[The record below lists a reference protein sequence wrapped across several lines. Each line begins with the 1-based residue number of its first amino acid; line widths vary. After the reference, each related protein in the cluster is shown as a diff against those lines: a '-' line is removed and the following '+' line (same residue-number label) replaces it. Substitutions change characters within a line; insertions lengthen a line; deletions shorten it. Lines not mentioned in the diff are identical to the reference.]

1 MDFKE
6 VIKELKIGRQLDQ
19 YLAENKR
26 NQDEAI
32 QKELASLNKMFG
44 AFFAS
49 QKPTGDDLEEK
60 REKREK
66 KATEQKAK
74 NKPKNF
80 KEGFFAGTGLDGILG
95 GIKDLASAAFAP
107 FAGALGGL
115 SIGAL
120 MGKALGMTFMGVIGA
135 MFGAAFLDKWVDPL
149 VDKITGDDA
158 TATTMF
164 GEIDISKIVSGI
176 GGALALIFGPR
187 LLSAV
192 IGSYF
197 TDIGGKEGGAKYRLM
212 FLRRLGLAG
221 LILTA
226 ASFSGEW
233 LQGLGMGEGLSGAV
247 SMALTAAGIG
257 FMLLGGKGLIIGA
270 IAGFAIGAVKGIYN
284 YLNEKGK
291 EAEEIVMKKTKENV
305 DAIAD
310 ALKEG
315 DEELAN
321 KKAREISGNIA
332 MLDYNMRAGT
342 TYTDFLSAQGLKFRD
357 EATAAMLAAGQASK
371 DTGLINAANKY
382 RADMMGDN
390 AANVSNQDFMAELK
404 NATKGMDRPEIEY
417 YLANLASE
425 LSSGFVN
432 NLEQQRLI
440 DQVYG
445 DADTYDNLVN
455 SLVGSAGMPFDMSQG
470 MGAHERGRE
479 QYLLPVIENN
489 TGVIDKFNQIIARM
503 IESHSLTQDSLI
515 GRMMGAGQ
523 DLIPAEAQGG
533 GGYATYTNIEGSTS
547 TTNNQ
552 GVVTGDPRPFDRLV
566 SGY

>member
-74 NKPKNF
+74 NKPKTF
-80 KEGFFAGTGLDGILG
+80 REGFFAGTGLDGILG
-95 GIKDLASAAFAP
+95 GVKDLASAAFAP
-107 FAGALGGL
+107 FAGALGGM

-120 MGKALGMTFMGVIGA
+120 MGKALGVTFMGVIGA
-135 MFGAAFLDKWVDPL
+135 VFGAAFLDKWVDPL

-158 TATTMF
+158 TANTMF

-187 LLSAV
+187 LLSSV

-197 TDIGGKEGGAKYRLM
+197 TDIGGKEGGAKFRLM

-247 SMALTAAGIG
+247 SMAMSAAGIG
-257 FMLLGGKGLIIGA
+257 LMLLGGKGLIIGA
-270 IAGFAIGAVKGIYN
+270 IVGFAVGAIRGLYN
-284 YLNEKGK
+284 YLNDRGR
-291 EAEEIVMKKTKENV
+291 EAEEVVLKRTKENT
-305 DAIAD
+305 DKIYEEIKA
-310 ALKEG
+310 G
-315 DEELAN
+315 NDEEAERLARQIN
-321 KKAREISGNIA
+321 ADIARFK
-332 MLDYNMRAGT
+332 YNMRGGT
-342 TYTDFLSAQGLKFRD
+342 TYSDLLDPRGDQIGSGQFLAN
-357 EATAAMLAAGQASK
+357 A
-371 DTGLINAANKY
+371 INAAREGGQATGNQGVINNANKQM
-382 RADMMGDN
+382 ADLIGMT
-390 AANVSNQDFMAELK
+390 AASVSIDDLREEIAK
-404 NATKGMDRPEIEY
+404 ATKGKNADETMEY
-417 YLANLASE
+417 LNTFMMEAMSGSVANQD
-425 LSSGFVN
+425 
-432 NLEQQRLI
+432 QQRLI
-440 DQVYG
+440 DYVV
-445 DADTYDNLVN
+445 ANYD
-455 SLVGSAGMPFDMSQG
+455 SLTKEFANTKFDRSEG
-470 MGAHERGRE
+470 MGDHERGRE

-552 GVVTGDPRPFDRLV
+552 GIVTGDPRPFDRLV

>member
-107 FAGALGGL
+107 FAGALGGV

-120 MGKALGMTFMGVIGA
+120 MGKALGVTFMGVVGA
-135 MFGAAFLDKWVDPL
+135 IFGATLLDKWVDPL

-479 QYLLPVIENN
+479 AYLLPVIENN
-489 TGVIDKFNQIIARM
+489 TGVIDKFNTIIARM
-503 IESHSLTQDSLI
+503 LESHSLTQDSLI

>member
-32 QKELASLNKMFG
+32 QKELATLNKMFG

-74 NKPKNF
+74 NKPKTF
-80 KEGFFAGTGLDGILG
+80 REGFFAGTGLDGILG
-95 GIKDLASAAFAP
+95 GVKDLVSAAFAP
-107 FAGALGGL
+107 FAGALGGM

-120 MGKALGMTFMGVIGA
+120 MGKALGVTFMGVIGA
-135 MFGAAFLDKWVDPL
+135 VFGAAFLDKWVDPL

-158 TATTMF
+158 TANTMF

-187 LLSAV
+187 LLSSV

-197 TDIGGKEGGAKYRLM
+197 TDIGGKEGGAKFRLM

-247 SMALTAAGIG
+247 SMAMSAAGIG
-257 FMLLGGKGLIIGA
+257 LMLLGGKGLIIGA
-270 IAGFAIGAVKGIYN
+270 IVGFAVGAIRGLYN
-284 YLNEKGK
+284 YLNDRGR
-291 EAEEIVMKKTKENV
+291 EAEEVVLKRTKENT
-305 DAIAD
+305 DKIYEEIKA
-310 ALKEG
+310 G
-315 DEELAN
+315 NDEEAERLARQIN
-321 KKAREISGNIA
+321 ADIARFK
-332 MLDYNMRAGT
+332 YNMRGGT
-342 TYTDFLSAQGLKFRD
+342 TYSDLLDPRGDQIGSGQFLAN
-357 EATAAMLAAGQASK
+357 A
-371 DTGLINAANKY
+371 INAAREGGQATGNQGVINNANKQM
-382 RADMMGDN
+382 ADLIGMT
-390 AANVSNQDFMAELK
+390 AASVSIDDLREEIAK
-404 NATKGMDRPEIEY
+404 ATKGKNADETMEY
-417 YLANLASE
+417 LNTFMMEAMSGSVANQD
-425 LSSGFVN
+425 
-432 NLEQQRLI
+432 QQRLI
-440 DQVYG
+440 SYV
-445 DADTYDNLVN
+445 ADNYE
-455 SLVGSAGMPFDMSQG
+455 SLVREFANTKFDRSEG
-470 MGAHERGRE
+470 MGDHERGRE

-552 GVVTGDPRPFDRLV
+552 GIVTGDPRPFDRLV

>member
-6 VIKELKIGRQLDQ
+6 VIKELKIGRQHDQ

-74 NKPKNF
+74 NKPKTF
-80 KEGFFAGTGLDGILG
+80 REGFFAGTGLDGILG
-95 GIKDLASAAFAP
+95 GVKDLASAAFAP
-107 FAGALGGL
+107 FAGALGGM

-120 MGKALGMTFMGVIGA
+120 MGKALGVTFMGVIGA
-135 MFGAAFLDKWVDPL
+135 VFGAAFLDKWVDPL

-158 TATTMF
+158 TANTMF

-187 LLSAV
+187 LLSSV

-197 TDIGGKEGGAKYRLM
+197 TDIGGKEGGAKFRLM

-247 SMALTAAGIG
+247 SMAMSAAGIG
-257 FMLLGGKGLIIGA
+257 LMLLGGKGLIIGA
-270 IAGFAIGAVKGIYN
+270 IVGFAVGAIRGLYN
-284 YLNEKGK
+284 YLNDRGR
-291 EAEEIVMKKTKENV
+291 EAEEVVLKRTKENT
-305 DAIAD
+305 DKIYEEIKA
-310 ALKEG
+310 G
-315 DEELAN
+315 NDEEAERLARQIN
-321 KKAREISGNIA
+321 ADIARFK
-332 MLDYNMRAGT
+332 YNMRGGT
-342 TYTDFLSAQGLKFRD
+342 TYSDLLDPRGDQIGSGQFLAN
-357 EATAAMLAAGQASK
+357 A
-371 DTGLINAANKY
+371 INAAREGGQATGNQGVINNANKQM
-382 RADMMGDN
+382 ADLIGMT
-390 AANVSNQDFMAELK
+390 AASVSTDDLREEIAK
-404 NATKGMDRPEIEY
+404 ATKGKNADETMEY
-417 YLANLASE
+417 LNTFMMEAMSGSVANQD
-425 LSSGFVN
+425 
-432 NLEQQRLI
+432 QQRLI
-440 DQVYG
+440 SYV
-445 DADTYDNLVN
+445 ADNYE
-455 SLVGSAGMPFDMSQG
+455 SLVREFANTKFDRSEG
-470 MGAHERGRE
+470 MGDHERGRE

-552 GVVTGDPRPFDRLV
+552 GIVTGDPRPFDRLV

>member
-6 VIKELKIGRQLDQ
+6 VIKELKIGRQHDQ

-32 QKELASLNKMFG
+32 QKELATLNKMFG

-95 GIKDLASAAFAP
+95 GVKDLASAAFAP
-107 FAGALGGL
+107 FAGALGGM

-120 MGKALGMTFMGVIGA
+120 MGKALGMTFMGVVGA
-135 MFGAAFLDKWVDPL
+135 LLGAAFLDKWVDPL

-158 TATTMF
+158 TASTMF

-176 GGALALIFGPR
+176 GGALGLLFGPK
-187 LLSAV
+187 LISAV
-192 IGSYF
+192 VGSYF
-197 TDIGGKEGGAKYRLM
+197 ADIGGKEGGGKFRLM

-221 LILTA
+221 LLLTIGTLA
-226 ASFSGEW
+226 GNWIDSYG
-233 LQGLGMGEGLSGAV
+233 GPDGMGSAV
-247 SMALTAAGIG
+247 STALTAAGIG
-257 FMLLGGKGLIIGA
+257 VMLLGGKGLIIGA
-270 IAGFAIGAVKGIYN
+270 LVGFAVAGVRGLFR
-284 YLNEKGK
+284 YLNDRGA
-291 EAEEIVMKKTKENV
+291 EAEEIVVNRVKENTDQV
-305 DAIAD
+305 FDD
-310 ALKEG
+310 
-315 DEELAN
+315 LAN
-321 KKAREISGNIA
+321 NRIEEANQKARQIMGDIRT
-332 MLDYNMRAGT
+332 MDYNIRAGT
-342 TYTDFLSAQGLKFRD
+342 TYIDQLEQMYAIEQGAKAARESHRASGHLGGVD
-357 EATAAMLAAGQASK
+357 EANAMIMNQLGQRAETVSDADLLAEIQAATQ
-371 DTGLINAANKY
+371 
-382 RADMMGDN
+382 
-390 AANVSNQDFMAELK
+390 
-404 NATKGMDRPEIEY
+404 GMDY
-417 YLANLASE
+417 QQVQSFLTNALDE
-425 LSSGFVN
+425 LPSGFVAN
-432 NLEQQRLI
+432 QDQDRLMKVI
-440 DQVYG
+440 TENYELLSRTLPDTSF
-445 DADTYDNLVN
+445 DA
-455 SLVGSAGMPFDMSQG
+455 SEG
-470 MGAHERGRE
+470 MGARERGME
-479 QYLLPVIENN
+479 AHLVPVIENN
-489 TGVIDKFNQIIARM
+489 TGVIDTFNAIIARM

-552 GVVTGDPRPFDRLV
+552 GIVTGDPRPFDRLV

>member
-74 NKPKNF
+74 NKPKTF
-80 KEGFFAGTGLDGILG
+80 REGFFAGTGLDGILG
-95 GIKDLASAAFAP
+95 GVKDLASAAFAP
-107 FAGALGGL
+107 FAGALGGM

-120 MGKALGMTFMGVIGA
+120 MGKALGVTFMGVVGA
-135 MFGAAFLDKWVDPL
+135 LLGAAFLDKWVDPL

-158 TATTMF
+158 TASTMF

-187 LLSAV
+187 LLSSV

-197 TDIGGKEGGAKYRLM
+197 TDIGGKEGGAKFRLM

-247 SMALTAAGIG
+247 SMAMSAAGIG
-257 FMLLGGKGLIIGA
+257 LMLLGGKGLIIGA
-270 IAGFAIGAVKGIYN
+270 IVGFAVGAIRGLYN
-284 YLNEKGK
+284 YLNDRGR
-291 EAEEIVMKKTKENV
+291 EAEEVVLKRTKENT
-305 DAIAD
+305 DKIYEEIKA
-310 ALKEG
+310 G
-315 DEELAN
+315 NDEEAERLARQIN
-321 KKAREISGNIA
+321 ADIARFK
-332 MLDYNMRAGT
+332 YNMRGGT
-342 TYTDFLSAQGLKFRD
+342 TYSDLLDPRGDQIGSGQFLAN
-357 EATAAMLAAGQASK
+357 A
-371 DTGLINAANKY
+371 INAAREGGQATGNQGVINNANKQM
-382 RADMMGDN
+382 ADLIGMT
-390 AANVSNQDFMAELK
+390 AASVSTDDLREEIAK
-404 NATKGMDRPEIEY
+404 ATKGKNADETMEY
-417 YLANLASE
+417 LNTFMMEAMSGSVANQD
-425 LSSGFVN
+425 
-432 NLEQQRLI
+432 QQRLI
-440 DQVYG
+440 SYV
-445 DADTYDNLVN
+445 ADNYE
-455 SLVGSAGMPFDMSQG
+455 SLVREFANTKFDRSEG
-470 MGAHERGRE
+470 MGDHERGRE

-552 GVVTGDPRPFDRLV
+552 GIVTGDPRPFDRLV

>member
-32 QKELASLNKMFG
+32 QKELATLNKMFG

-107 FAGALGGL
+107 FAGALGGM

-120 MGKALGMTFMGVIGA
+120 MGKALGMTFMGVVGA
-135 MFGAAFLDKWVDPL
+135 LLGAAFLDKWVDPL

-158 TATTMF
+158 TANTMF

-247 SMALTAAGIG
+247 SMALTAAGVG
-257 FMLLGGKGLIIGA
+257 VMLLGGKGLIIGA
-270 IAGFAIGAVKGIYN
+270 LVGFAVAGVRGLFR
-284 YLNEKGK
+284 YLNDRGA
-291 EAEEIVMKKTKENV
+291 EAEEIVVNRVKENTDQV
-305 DAIAD
+305 FDD
-310 ALKEG
+310 
-315 DEELAN
+315 LAN
-321 KKAREISGNIA
+321 NRIEEANQKARQIMGDIRT
-332 MLDYNMRAGT
+332 MDYNIRAGT
-342 TYTDFLSAQGLKFRD
+342 TYIDQLEQMYAIEQGAKAARESHRASGHLGGVD
-357 EATAAMLAAGQASK
+357 EANAMIMNQLGQRAETVSDADLLAEIQAATQ
-371 DTGLINAANKY
+371 
-382 RADMMGDN
+382 
-390 AANVSNQDFMAELK
+390 
-404 NATKGMDRPEIEY
+404 GMDY
-417 YLANLASE
+417 QQVQSFLTNALDE
-425 LSSGFVN
+425 LPSGFVAN
-432 NLEQQRLI
+432 QDQDRLMKVI
-440 DQVYG
+440 TENYELLSRTLPDTSF
-445 DADTYDNLVN
+445 DA
-455 SLVGSAGMPFDMSQG
+455 SEG
-470 MGAHERGRE
+470 MGARERGME
-479 QYLLPVIENN
+479 AHLVPVIENN
-489 TGVIDKFNQIIARM
+489 TGVIDTFNAIIARM

-552 GVVTGDPRPFDRLV
+552 GIVTGDPRPFDRLV

>member
-107 FAGALGGL
+107 FAGALGGV

-120 MGKALGMTFMGVIGA
+120 MGKALGVTFMGVVGA
-135 MFGAAFLDKWVDPL
+135 IFGATLLDKWVDPL

>member
-80 KEGFFAGTGLDGILG
+80 REGFFAGTGLDGILG
-95 GIKDLASAAFAP
+95 GVKDLAGAAFAP
-107 FAGALGGL
+107 FAGMLGGMSVGTL
-115 SIGAL
+115 F
-120 MGKALGMTFMGVIGA
+120 GKILGKSFMGVVG
-135 MFGAAFLDKWVDPL
+135 FYLGQKYLDRFVDPI

-158 TATTMF
+158 TAKTMF

-187 LLSAV
+187 LLSSV

-197 TDIGGKEGGAKYRLM
+197 TDIGGKEGGAKFRLM

-247 SMALTAAGIG
+247 SMALTAAGVG
-257 FMLLGGKGLIIGA
+257 VMLLGGKGLIIGA

-291 EAEEIVMKKTKENV
+291 EAEEIVMQKTKENV

-315 DEELAN
+315 DTEEAN
-321 KKAREISGNIA
+321 RKAKEITKTIQ
-332 MLDYNMRAGT
+332 MLDYNQRSGKA
-342 TYTDFLSAQGLKFRD
+342 YTDFLSERGLQFRD
-357 EATAAMLAAGQASK
+357 QATAAMLAAGQASK
-371 DTGLINAANKY
+371 DTSLINAANKY
-382 RADMMGDN
+382 RADLMGDN
-390 AANVSNQDFMAELK
+390 AANVSNDQLMAEIR
-404 NATKGMDRPEIEY
+404 NATKGMDRLEIES
-417 YLANLASE
+417 YLATLTNE
-425 LSSGFVN
+425 ISSGFVN

-440 DQVYG
+440 DQFYG
-445 DADTYDNLVN
+445 DADTYYNLVN
-455 SLVGSAGMPFDMSQG
+455 SLVGTSGATFDMSQG

-489 TGVIDKFNQIIARM
+489 TGVIDKFNSIIARM

-552 GVVTGDPRPFDRLV
+552 GIVTGDPRPFDRLV

>member
-6 VIKELKIGRQLDQ
+6 VIKELKIGRQHDQ

-32 QKELASLNKMFG
+32 QKELATLNKMFG

-74 NKPKNF
+74 NKPKTF
-80 KEGFFAGTGLDGILG
+80 REGFFAGTGLDGILG
-95 GIKDLASAAFAP
+95 GVKDLASAAFAP
-107 FAGALGGL
+107 FAGALGGM

-120 MGKALGMTFMGVIGA
+120 MGKALGMTFMGVVGA
-135 MFGAAFLDKWVDPL
+135 LLGAAFLDKWVDPL

-158 TATTMF
+158 TASTMF

-187 LLSAV
+187 LLSSV

-197 TDIGGKEGGAKYRLM
+197 TDIGGKEGGAKFRLM

-247 SMALTAAGIG
+247 SMAMTAAGIG
-257 FMLLGGKGLIIGA
+257 VMLLGGKGLIIGA
-270 IAGFAIGAVKGIYN
+270 IVGFAIGAVQGLFR
-284 YLNEKGK
+284 YLNDRGA
-291 EAEEIVMKKTKENV
+291 EAEEIVVNRVKENTDKV
-305 DAIAD
+305 FDD
-310 ALKEG
+310 
-315 DEELAN
+315 LAKGEIEAAN
-321 KKAREISGNIA
+321 QKARQIMGDIRT
-332 MLDYNMRAGT
+332 MDYNIRAGT
-342 TYTDFLSAQGLKFRD
+342 TYIDQLEQMYAIEQGAKAARASHQASGHLGGVD
-357 EATAAMLAAGQASK
+357 EANAIIMNQLGQRAETVSDADLLAEIQAATQ
-371 DTGLINAANKY
+371 
-382 RADMMGDN
+382 
-390 AANVSNQDFMAELK
+390 
-404 NATKGMDRPEIEY
+404 GMDY
-417 YLANLASE
+417 QQVQSFLTNALDE
-425 LSSGFVN
+425 LPSGFVAN
-432 NLEQQRLI
+432 QDQDRLMKVI
-440 DQVYG
+440 TENYDLLSRTLPDTSF
-445 DADTYDNLVN
+445 DA
-455 SLVGSAGMPFDMSQG
+455 SEG
-470 MGAHERGRE
+470 MGARERGME
-479 QYLLPVIENN
+479 QHLVPVIENN
-489 TGVIDKFNQIIARM
+489 TGVIDTFNAIIARM

-552 GVVTGDPRPFDRLV
+552 GIVTGDPRPFDRLV

>member
-1 MDFKE
+1 MDFKD
-6 VIKELKIGRQLDQ
+6 VIKELKIGRQHDQ
-19 YLAENKR
+19 YLAENR
-26 NQDEAI
+26 QNQDEAI
-32 QKELASLNKMFG
+32 QKELATLNKMFG

-80 KEGFFAGTGLDGILG
+80 REGFFAGTGLDGILG
-95 GIKDLASAAFAP
+95 GVKDLAGAAFAP
-107 FAGALGGL
+107 FAGMLGGMSVGTL
-115 SIGAL
+115 F
-120 MGKALGMTFMGVIGA
+120 GKILGKSFMGVVG
-135 MFGAAFLDKWVDPL
+135 FYLGQKYLDRFVDPI

-158 TATTMF
+158 TAKTMF

-187 LLSAV
+187 LLSSV

-197 TDIGGKEGGAKYRLM
+197 TDIGGKEGGAKFRLM

-247 SMALTAAGIG
+247 SMAMSAAGIG
-257 FMLLGGKGLIIGA
+257 LMLLGGKGLIIGA
-270 IAGFAIGAVKGIYN
+270 IVGFAVGAIRGLYN
-284 YLNEKGK
+284 YLNDRGR
-291 EAEEIVMKKTKENV
+291 EAEEVVLKRTKENT
-305 DAIAD
+305 DKIYEEIKA
-310 ALKEG
+310 G
-315 DEELAN
+315 NDEEAERLARQIN
-321 KKAREISGNIA
+321 ADIARFK
-332 MLDYNMRAGT
+332 YNMRGGT
-342 TYTDFLSAQGLKFRD
+342 TYSDLLDPRGDQIGSGQFLAN
-357 EATAAMLAAGQASK
+357 A
-371 DTGLINAANKY
+371 INAAREGGQATGNQGVINNANKQM
-382 RADMMGDN
+382 ADLIGMT
-390 AANVSNQDFMAELK
+390 AASVSTDDLREEIAK
-404 NATKGMDRPEIEY
+404 ATKGKNADETMEY
-417 YLANLASE
+417 LNTFMMEAMSGSVANQD
-425 LSSGFVN
+425 
-432 NLEQQRLI
+432 QQRLI
-440 DQVYG
+440 SYV
-445 DADTYDNLVN
+445 ADNYE
-455 SLVGSAGMPFDMSQG
+455 SLVREFANTKFDRSEG
-470 MGAHERGRE
+470 MGDHERGRE

-552 GVVTGDPRPFDRLV
+552 GIVTGDPRPFDRLV

>member
-32 QKELASLNKMFG
+32 QKELATLNKMFG

-74 NKPKNF
+74 NKPKTF
-80 KEGFFAGTGLDGILG
+80 REGFFAGTGLDGILG
-95 GIKDLASAAFAP
+95 GVKDLASAAFAP
-107 FAGALGGL
+107 FAGALGGM

-120 MGKALGMTFMGVIGA
+120 MGKALGVTFMGVIGA
-135 MFGAAFLDKWVDPL
+135 VFGAAFLDKWVDPL

-158 TATTMF
+158 TANTMF

-187 LLSAV
+187 LLSSV

-197 TDIGGKEGGAKYRLM
+197 TDIGGKEGGAKFRLM

-247 SMALTAAGIG
+247 SMAMSAAGIG
-257 FMLLGGKGLIIGA
+257 LMLLGGKGLIIGA
-270 IAGFAIGAVKGIYN
+270 IVGFAVGAIRGLYN
-284 YLNEKGK
+284 YLNDRGR
-291 EAEEIVMKKTKENV
+291 EAEEVVLKRTKENT
-305 DAIAD
+305 DKIYEEIKA
-310 ALKEG
+310 G
-315 DEELAN
+315 NDEEAERLARQIN
-321 KKAREISGNIA
+321 ADIARFK
-332 MLDYNMRAGT
+332 YNMRGGT
-342 TYTDFLSAQGLKFRD
+342 TYSDLLDPRGDQIGSGQFLAN
-357 EATAAMLAAGQASK
+357 A
-371 DTGLINAANKY
+371 INAAREGGQATGNQGVINNANKQM
-382 RADMMGDN
+382 ADLIGMT
-390 AANVSNQDFMAELK
+390 AASVSTDDLREEIAK
-404 NATKGMDRPEIEY
+404 ATKGKNADETMEY
-417 YLANLASE
+417 LNTFMMEAMSGSVANQD
-425 LSSGFVN
+425 
-432 NLEQQRLI
+432 QQRLI
-440 DQVYG
+440 SYV
-445 DADTYDNLVN
+445 ADNYE
-455 SLVGSAGMPFDMSQG
+455 SLVREFANTKFDRSEG
-470 MGAHERGRE
+470 MGDHERGRE

-552 GVVTGDPRPFDRLV
+552 GIVTGDPRPFDRLV

>member
-95 GIKDLASAAFAP
+95 GVKDLASAAFAP
-107 FAGALGGL
+107 FAGALGGM

-120 MGKALGMTFMGVIGA
+120 MGKALGVTFMGVIGA
-135 MFGAAFLDKWVDPL
+135 VFGAAFLDKWVDPL

-158 TATTMF
+158 TANTMF

-187 LLSAV
+187 LLSSV

-197 TDIGGKEGGAKYRLM
+197 TDIGGKEGGAKFRLM

-247 SMALTAAGIG
+247 SMAMSAAGIG
-257 FMLLGGKGLIIGA
+257 LMLLGGKGLIIGA
-270 IAGFAIGAVKGIYN
+270 IVGFAVGAIRGLYN
-284 YLNEKGK
+284 YLNDRGR
-291 EAEEIVMKKTKENV
+291 EAEEVVLKRTKENT
-305 DAIAD
+305 DKIYEEIKA
-310 ALKEG
+310 G
-315 DEELAN
+315 NDEEAERLARQIN
-321 KKAREISGNIA
+321 ADIARFK
-332 MLDYNMRAGT
+332 YNMRGGT
-342 TYTDFLSAQGLKFRD
+342 TYSDLLDPRGDQIGSGQFLAN
-357 EATAAMLAAGQASK
+357 A
-371 DTGLINAANKY
+371 INAAREGGQATGNQGVINNANKQM
-382 RADMMGDN
+382 ADLIGMT
-390 AANVSNQDFMAELK
+390 AASVSTDDLREEIAK
-404 NATKGMDRPEIEY
+404 ATKGKNADETMEY
-417 YLANLASE
+417 LNTFMMEAMSGSVANQD
-425 LSSGFVN
+425 
-432 NLEQQRLI
+432 QQRLI
-440 DQVYG
+440 SYV
-445 DADTYDNLVN
+445 ADNYE
-455 SLVGSAGMPFDMSQG
+455 SLVREFANTKFDRSEG
-470 MGAHERGRE
+470 MGDHERGRE

-552 GVVTGDPRPFDRLV
+552 GIVTGDPRPFDRLV

>member
-107 FAGALGGL
+107 FAGALGGM

-120 MGKALGMTFMGVIGA
+120 MGKALGVTFMGVIGA
-135 MFGAAFLDKWVDPL
+135 VFGAAFLDKWVDPL

-158 TATTMF
+158 TANTMF

-247 SMALTAAGIG
+247 SMALTAAGVG
-257 FMLLGGKGLIIGA
+257 VMLLGGKGLIIGA

-305 DAIAD
+305 DEIAD

-315 DEELAN
+315 DTELAN
-321 KKAREISGNIA
+321 KKAKEVTKTIH
-332 MLDYNMRAGT
+332 MLDYNQRSGKA
-342 TYTDFLSAQGLKFRD
+342 YTDFLSARGLQFRD

-371 DTGLINAANKY
+371 DRSLINAANKY
-382 RADMMGDN
+382 RSDLMGDN
-390 AANVSNQDFMAELK
+390 AANVSNDDLMAEMR
-404 NATKGMDRPEIEY
+404 NATKGMDREEIEF
-417 YLANLASE
+417 YLANLATE

-432 NLEQQRLI
+432 NLEQQRLM
-440 DQVYG
+440 DQIYG

-455 SLVGSAGMPFDMSQG
+455 SLVGSAGATFDMSEG

-489 TGVIDKFNQIIARM
+489 TGVIDKFNSIIARM
-503 IESHSLTQDSLI
+503 IESHTLTQDSLI

-552 GVVTGDPRPFDRLV
+552 GIVTGDPRPFDRLV

>member
-74 NKPKNF
+74 NKPKTF
-80 KEGFFAGTGLDGILG
+80 REGFFAGTGLDGILG
-95 GIKDLASAAFAP
+95 GVKDLASAAFAP
-107 FAGALGGL
+107 FAGALGGM

-120 MGKALGMTFMGVIGA
+120 MGKALGVTFMGVIGA
-135 MFGAAFLDKWVDPL
+135 VFGAAFLDKWVDPL

-158 TATTMF
+158 TANTMF

-187 LLSAV
+187 LLSSV

-197 TDIGGKEGGAKYRLM
+197 TDIGGKEGGAKFRLM

-247 SMALTAAGIG
+247 SMAMSAAGIG
-257 FMLLGGKGLIIGA
+257 LMLLGGKGLIIGA
-270 IAGFAIGAVKGIYN
+270 IVGFAVGAIRGLYN
-284 YLNEKGK
+284 YLNDRGR
-291 EAEEIVMKKTKENV
+291 EAEEVVLKRTKENT
-305 DAIAD
+305 DKIYEEIKA
-310 ALKEG
+310 G
-315 DEELAN
+315 NDEEAERLARQIN
-321 KKAREISGNIA
+321 ADIARFK
-332 MLDYNMRAGT
+332 YNMRGGT
-342 TYTDFLSAQGLKFRD
+342 TYSDLLDPRGDQIGSGQFLAN
-357 EATAAMLAAGQASK
+357 A
-371 DTGLINAANKY
+371 INAAREGGQATGNQGVINNANKQM
-382 RADMMGDN
+382 ADLIGMT
-390 AANVSNQDFMAELK
+390 AASVSTDDLREEIAK
-404 NATKGMDRPEIEY
+404 ATKGKNADETMEY
-417 YLANLASE
+417 LNTFMMEAMSGSVANQD
-425 LSSGFVN
+425 
-432 NLEQQRLI
+432 QQRLI
-440 DQVYG
+440 SYV
-445 DADTYDNLVN
+445 ADNYE
-455 SLVGSAGMPFDMSQG
+455 SLVREFANTKFDRSEG
-470 MGAHERGRE
+470 MGDHERGRE

-552 GVVTGDPRPFDRLV
+552 GIVTGDPRPFDRLV

>member
-74 NKPKNF
+74 NKPKTF
-80 KEGFFAGTGLDGILG
+80 REGFFAGTGLDGILG
-95 GIKDLASAAFAP
+95 GVKDLASAAFAP
-107 FAGALGGL
+107 FAGALGGM

-120 MGKALGMTFMGVIGA
+120 MGKALGVTFMGVIGA
-135 MFGAAFLDKWVDPL
+135 VFGAAFLDKWVDPL

-158 TATTMF
+158 TANTMF

-187 LLSAV
+187 LLSSV

-197 TDIGGKEGGAKYRLM
+197 TDIGGKEGGAKFRLM

-247 SMALTAAGIG
+247 SMAMSAAGIG
-257 FMLLGGKGLIIGA
+257 LMLLGGKGLIIGA
-270 IAGFAIGAVKGIYN
+270 IAGFAIGSVKGIYN

-291 EAEEIVMKKTKENV
+291 EAEEIVMQKTKENV

-315 DEELAN
+315 DTEEAN
-321 KKAREISGNIA
+321 RKAKEITKTIQ
-332 MLDYNMRAGT
+332 MLDYNQRSGKA
-342 TYTDFLSAQGLKFRD
+342 YTDFLSERGLQFRD
-357 EATAAMLAAGQASK
+357 QATAAMLAAGQASK
-371 DTGLINAANKY
+371 DTSLINAANKY
-382 RADMMGDN
+382 RADLMGDN
-390 AANVSNQDFMAELK
+390 AANVSNDQLMAEIR
-404 NATKGMDRPEIEY
+404 NATKGMDRLEIES

-425 LSSGFVN
+425 ISSGFVN

-470 MGAHERGRE
+470 MGDHERGRE

-552 GVVTGDPRPFDRLV
+552 GIVTGDPRPFDRLV

>member
-95 GIKDLASAAFAP
+95 GIKDLAGAALAP
-107 FAGALGGL
+107 FAGALGGM

-135 MFGAAFLDKWVDPL
+135 VLGAAFLDKWVDPL

-158 TATTMF
+158 TVDTMF

-176 GGALALIFGPR
+176 GGALGLLFGPK
-187 LLSAV
+187 LISAV
-192 IGSYF
+192 VGSYF
-197 TDIGGKEGGAKYRLM
+197 ADIGGKEGGSKFRLM

-221 LILTA
+221 LLLTIGTLA
-226 ASFSGEW
+226 GNWIDGQGGPEGMGSAVSSA
-233 LQGLGMGEGLSGAV
+233 LQMAGLGY
-247 SMALTAAGIG
+247 
-257 FMLLGGKGLIIGA
+257 MLLGPTGLIVGALTGLA
-270 IAGFAIGAVKGIYN
+270 IAGVRGLYN
-284 YLNEKGK
+284 YLNDRGK
-291 EAEEIVMKKTKENV
+291 EAEEIVLKRTKENT
-305 DAIAD
+305 DKIYEEIKA
-310 ALKEG
+310 G
-315 DEELAN
+315 NDEEAERLARQIN
-321 KKAREISGNIA
+321 ADIARFK
-332 MLDYNMRAGT
+332 YNMRGGT
-342 TYTDFLSAQGLKFRD
+342 TYSDLLDPRGNQIKSSQFLAN
-357 EATAAMLAAGQASK
+357 A
-371 DTGLINAANKY
+371 INAAREGGQATGNEGVINNANKQM
-382 RADMMGDN
+382 ADLIGMT
-390 AANVSNQDFMAELK
+390 AASVSTDDLREEIAK
-404 NATKGMDRPEIEY
+404 ATKGKNADEVMEY
-417 YLANLASE
+417 LNMFLVEAMSGSVANQDQQKLIDYVVDNYASLSEEFANTKFDASE
-425 LSSGFVN
+425 
-432 NLEQQRLI
+432 
-440 DQVYG
+440 
-445 DADTYDNLVN
+445 
-455 SLVGSAGMPFDMSQG
+455 G
-470 MGAHERGRE
+470 MGARERGME
-479 QYLLPVIENN
+479 QHLVPVIENN
-489 TGVIDKFNQIIARM
+489 TGVIDKFNLIIARM

-533 GGYATYTNIEGSTS
+533 GGYATYTNIEGSTT

>member
-107 FAGALGGL
+107 FAGALGGV

>member
-1 MDFKE
+1 MDFKD
-6 VIKELKIGRQLDQ
+6 VIKELKIGRQHDQ
-19 YLAENKR
+19 YLAENR
-26 NQDEAI
+26 QNQDEAI
-32 QKELASLNKMFG
+32 QKELATLNKMFG

-80 KEGFFAGTGLDGILG
+80 REGFFAGTGLDGILG
-95 GIKDLASAAFAP
+95 GVKDLAGAAFAP
-107 FAGALGGL
+107 FAGMLGGMSVGTL
-115 SIGAL
+115 F
-120 MGKALGMTFMGVIGA
+120 GKILGKSFMGVVG
-135 MFGAAFLDKWVDPL
+135 FYLGQKYLDRFVDPI

-158 TATTMF
+158 TANTMF

-187 LLSAV
+187 LLSSV

-197 TDIGGKEGGAKYRLM
+197 TDIGGKEGGAKFRLM

-247 SMALTAAGIG
+247 SMAMSAAGIG
-257 FMLLGGKGLIIGA
+257 LMLLGGKGLIIGA
-270 IAGFAIGAVKGIYN
+270 IVGFAVGAIRGLYN
-284 YLNEKGK
+284 YLNDRGR
-291 EAEEIVMKKTKENV
+291 EAEEVVLKRTKENT
-305 DAIAD
+305 DKIYEEIKA
-310 ALKEG
+310 G
-315 DEELAN
+315 NDEEAERLARQIN
-321 KKAREISGNIA
+321 ADIARFK
-332 MLDYNMRAGT
+332 YNMRGGT
-342 TYTDFLSAQGLKFRD
+342 TYSDLLDPRGDQIGSGQFLAN
-357 EATAAMLAAGQASK
+357 A
-371 DTGLINAANKY
+371 INAAREGGQATGNQGVINNANKQM
-382 RADMMGDN
+382 ADLIGMT
-390 AANVSNQDFMAELK
+390 AASVSTDDLREEIAK
-404 NATKGMDRPEIEY
+404 ATKGKNADETMEY
-417 YLANLASE
+417 LNTFMMEAMSGSVANQD
-425 LSSGFVN
+425 
-432 NLEQQRLI
+432 QQRLI
-440 DQVYG
+440 SYV
-445 DADTYDNLVN
+445 ADNYE
-455 SLVGSAGMPFDMSQG
+455 SLVREFANTKFDRSEG
-470 MGAHERGRE
+470 MGDHERGRE

-552 GVVTGDPRPFDRLV
+552 GIVTGDPRPFDRLV

>member
-6 VIKELKIGRQLDQ
+6 VIKELKIGRQHDQ

-32 QKELASLNKMFG
+32 QKELATLNKMFG

-95 GIKDLASAAFAP
+95 GVKDLASAAFAP
-107 FAGALGGL
+107 FAGALGGM

-120 MGKALGMTFMGVIGA
+120 MGKALGVTFMGVIGA
-135 MFGAAFLDKWVDPL
+135 VFGAAFLDKWVDPL

-158 TATTMF
+158 TANTMF

-187 LLSAV
+187 LLSSV

-197 TDIGGKEGGAKYRLM
+197 TDIGGKEGGAKFRLM

-247 SMALTAAGIG
+247 SMAMTAAGIG
-257 FMLLGGKGLIIGA
+257 VMLLGGKGLIIGA
-270 IAGFAIGAVKGIYN
+270 IVGFAIGAVQGLFR
-284 YLNEKGK
+284 YLNDRGA
-291 EAEEIVMKKTKENV
+291 EAEEIVVNRVKENTDKV
-305 DAIAD
+305 FDD
-310 ALKEG
+310 
-315 DEELAN
+315 LAKGEIEAAN
-321 KKAREISGNIA
+321 QKARQIMGDIRT
-332 MLDYNMRAGT
+332 MDYNIRAGT
-342 TYTDFLSAQGLKFRD
+342 TYIDQLEQMYAIEQGAKAARASHQASGHLGGVD
-357 EATAAMLAAGQASK
+357 EANAIIMNQLGQRAETVSDADLLAEIQAATQ
-371 DTGLINAANKY
+371 
-382 RADMMGDN
+382 
-390 AANVSNQDFMAELK
+390 
-404 NATKGMDRPEIEY
+404 GMDY
-417 YLANLASE
+417 QQVQSFLTNALDE
-425 LSSGFVN
+425 LPSGFVAN
-432 NLEQQRLI
+432 QDQDRLMKVI
-440 DQVYG
+440 TENYDLLSRTLPDTSF
-445 DADTYDNLVN
+445 DA
-455 SLVGSAGMPFDMSQG
+455 SEG
-470 MGAHERGRE
+470 MGARERGME
-479 QYLLPVIENN
+479 AHLVPVIENN
-489 TGVIDKFNQIIARM
+489 TGVIDTFNAIIARM
-503 IESHSLTQDSLI
+503 IEKHSLTQDSLI

-552 GVVTGDPRPFDRLV
+552 GIVTGDPRPFDRLV

>member
-6 VIKELKIGRQLDQ
+6 VIKELKIGRQHDQ

-32 QKELASLNKMFG
+32 QKELATLNKMFG

-95 GIKDLASAAFAP
+95 GVKDLASAAFAP
-107 FAGALGGL
+107 FAGALGGM

-120 MGKALGMTFMGVIGA
+120 MGKALGMTFMGVVGA
-135 MFGAAFLDKWVDPL
+135 LLGAAFLDKWVDPL

-158 TATTMF
+158 TASTMF

-176 GGALALIFGPR
+176 GGALGLLFGPK
-187 LLSAV
+187 LISAV
-192 IGSYF
+192 VGSYF
-197 TDIGGKEGGAKYRLM
+197 ADIGGKEGGGKFRLM

-221 LILTA
+221 LLLTIGTLA
-226 ASFSGEW
+226 GNWIDSYG
-233 LQGLGMGEGLSGAV
+233 GPDGMGSDV
-247 SMALTAAGIG
+247 STALTAAGIG
-257 FMLLGGKGLIIGA
+257 VMLLGGKGLIIGA
-270 IAGFAIGAVKGIYN
+270 LVGFAVAGVRGLFR
-284 YLNEKGK
+284 YLNDRGA
-291 EAEEIVMKKTKENV
+291 EAEEIVVNRVKENTDQV
-305 DAIAD
+305 FDD
-310 ALKEG
+310 
-315 DEELAN
+315 LAN
-321 KKAREISGNIA
+321 NRIEEANQKARQIMGDIRT
-332 MLDYNMRAGT
+332 MDYNIRAGT
-342 TYTDFLSAQGLKFRD
+342 TYIDQLEQMYAIEQGAKAARESHRASGHLGGVD
-357 EATAAMLAAGQASK
+357 EANAMIMNQLGQRAETVSDADLLAEIQAATQ
-371 DTGLINAANKY
+371 
-382 RADMMGDN
+382 
-390 AANVSNQDFMAELK
+390 
-404 NATKGMDRPEIEY
+404 GMDY
-417 YLANLASE
+417 QQVQSFLTNALDE
-425 LSSGFVN
+425 LPSGFVAN
-432 NLEQQRLI
+432 QDQDRLMKVI
-440 DQVYG
+440 TENYELLSRTLPDTSF
-445 DADTYDNLVN
+445 DA
-455 SLVGSAGMPFDMSQG
+455 SEG
-470 MGAHERGRE
+470 MGARERGME
-479 QYLLPVIENN
+479 AHLVPVIENN
-489 TGVIDKFNQIIARM
+489 TGVIDTFNAIIARM

-552 GVVTGDPRPFDRLV
+552 GIVTGDPRPFDRLV

>member
-74 NKPKNF
+74 NKPKTF
-80 KEGFFAGTGLDGILG
+80 REGFFAGTGLDGILG
-95 GIKDLASAAFAP
+95 GVKDLASAAFAP
-107 FAGALGGL
+107 FAGALGGM

-120 MGKALGMTFMGVIGA
+120 MGKALGVTFMGVIGA
-135 MFGAAFLDKWVDPL
+135 VFGAAFLDKWVDPL

-158 TATTMF
+158 TANTMF

-187 LLSAV
+187 LLSSV

-197 TDIGGKEGGAKYRLM
+197 TDIGGKEGGAKFRLM

-247 SMALTAAGIG
+247 SMAMSAAGIG
-257 FMLLGGKGLIIGA
+257 LMLLGGKGLIIGA
-270 IAGFAIGAVKGIYN
+270 IVGFAVGAIRGLYN
-284 YLNEKGK
+284 YLNDRGR
-291 EAEEIVMKKTKENV
+291 EAEEVVLKRTKENT
-305 DAIAD
+305 DKIYEEIKA
-310 ALKEG
+310 G
-315 DEELAN
+315 NDEEAERLARQIN
-321 KKAREISGNIA
+321 ADIARFK
-332 MLDYNMRAGT
+332 YNMRGGT
-342 TYTDFLSAQGLKFRD
+342 TYSDLLDPRGDQIGSGQFLAN
-357 EATAAMLAAGQASK
+357 A
-371 DTGLINAANKY
+371 INAAREGGQATGNQGVINNANKQM
-382 RADMMGDN
+382 ADLIGMT
-390 AANVSNQDFMAELK
+390 AASVSTDDLREEIAK
-404 NATKGMDRPEIEY
+404 ATKGKNADETMEY
-417 YLANLASE
+417 LNTFMMEAMSGSVANQD
-425 LSSGFVN
+425 
-432 NLEQQRLI
+432 QQRLI
-440 DQVYG
+440 DYVV
-445 DADTYDNLVN
+445 ANYD
-455 SLVGSAGMPFDMSQG
+455 SLTKEFANTKFDRSEG
-470 MGAHERGRE
+470 MGDHERGRE

-552 GVVTGDPRPFDRLV
+552 GIVTGDPRPFDRLV

>member
-74 NKPKNF
+74 NKPKTF
-80 KEGFFAGTGLDGILG
+80 REGFFAGTGLDGILG
-95 GIKDLASAAFAP
+95 GVKDLASAAFAP
-107 FAGALGGL
+107 FAGALGGM

-120 MGKALGMTFMGVIGA
+120 MGKALGVTFMGVIGA
-135 MFGAAFLDKWVDPL
+135 VFGAAFLDKWVDPL

-158 TATTMF
+158 TANTMF

-187 LLSAV
+187 LLSSV

-197 TDIGGKEGGAKYRLM
+197 TDIGGKEGGAKFRLM

-247 SMALTAAGIG
+247 SMAMSAAGIG
-257 FMLLGGKGLIIGA
+257 LMLLGGKGLIIGA
-270 IAGFAIGAVKGIYN
+270 IVGFAVGAIRGLYN
-284 YLNEKGK
+284 YLNDRGR
-291 EAEEIVMKKTKENV
+291 EAEEVVLKRTKENT
-305 DAIAD
+305 DKIYEEIKA
-310 ALKEG
+310 G
-315 DEELAN
+315 NDEEAERLARQIN
-321 KKAREISGNIA
+321 ADIARFK
-332 MLDYNMRAGT
+332 YNMRGGT
-342 TYTDFLSAQGLKFRD
+342 TYSDLLDPRGDQIGSGQFLAN
-357 EATAAMLAAGQASK
+357 A
-371 DTGLINAANKY
+371 INAAREGGQATGNQGVINNANKQM
-382 RADMMGDN
+382 ADLIGMT
-390 AANVSNQDFMAELK
+390 AASVSIDDLREEIAK
-404 NATKGMDRPEIEY
+404 ATKGKNADETMEY
-417 YLANLASE
+417 LNTFMMEAMSGSVANQD
-425 LSSGFVN
+425 
-432 NLEQQRLI
+432 QQRLI
-440 DQVYG
+440 SYV
-445 DADTYDNLVN
+445 ADNYE
-455 SLVGSAGMPFDMSQG
+455 SLVREFANTKFDRSEG
-470 MGAHERGRE
+470 MGDHERGRE

-552 GVVTGDPRPFDRLV
+552 GIVTGDPRPFDRLV